1 QASAARCTLTV
12 SASPLLW
19 LLLPICSTNFPSG
32 VNFKYASSATGL
44 SPARPDVGQLFPP
57 IHTKPSWSIWMPC
70 SRSGQ
75 SYPLPA
81 PPQVLMMLP
90 AASNTTIAGAAFPE
104 SSGLSVRGRC
114 RSQTLSCASMAKLD
128 ASPSLNCG
136 GSFGHAGSTS
146 NTGTLRRACAC
157 GDCAAALVV
166 KSHAAGTPAAMR
178 YATRP
183 MRPRVLRFTASSCH
197 ILFDHLV
204 GAGENGRWN
213 VHAERPGC
221 LEIDDQL
228 VLGRR
233 LYRQGCAVP

>member
-1 QASAARCTLTV
+1 
-12 SASPLLW
+12 LL
-19 LLLPICSTNFPSG
+19 LLLPICSTNLPSG

-57 IHTKPSWSIWMPC
+57 IHTKPLWSIWMPC

-81 PPQVLMMLP
+81 PPHAFLKLP

-104 SSGLSVRGRC
+104 ASGLRVRGRC
-114 RSQTLSCASMAKLD
+114 RSQTLSGAPTAKLD

-146 NTGTLRRACAC
+146 NTGTLRACAC

-166 KSHAAGTPAAMR
+166 KSHAAGTPVATR
-178 YATRP
+178 YASRP

-204 GAGENGRWN
+204 GAREQRWRQRN
-213 VHAERPGC
+213 AEDLGGDQ
-221 LEIDDQL
+221 IDNQL
-228 VLGRR
+228 DFHR
-233 LYRQGCAVP
+233 L

>member
-1 QASAARCTLTV
+1 
-12 SASPLLW
+12 
-19 LLLPICSTNFPSG
+19 
-32 VNFKYASSATGL
+32 
-44 SPARPDVGQLFPP
+44 
-57 IHTKPSWSIWMPC
+57 MPC

-81 PPQVLMMLP
+81 PPQAFMKLP

-146 NTGTLRRACAC
+146 NTGTLRACA

-166 KSHAAGTPAAMR
+166 KRHAAGTPAAMR
-178 YATRP
+178 YVTRP

-204 GAGENGRWN
+204 GAGEERRRDFQ
-213 VHAERPGC
+213 AEHPGSLC
-221 LEIDDQL
+221 VDDEL
-228 VLGRR
+228 HSITSLARASSALAGSKKAKLRR
-233 LYRQGCAVP
+233 AAVAAPPMRSKDASVSESADMP

>member
-1 QASAARCTLTV
+1 
-12 SASPLLW
+12 
-19 LLLPICSTNFPSG
+19 
-32 VNFKYASSATGL
+32 
-44 SPARPDVGQLFPP
+44 
-57 IHTKPSWSIWMPC
+57 MPC

-81 PPQVLMMLP
+81 PPQAFMKLP

-146 NTGTLRRACAC
+146 NTGTLRACAC
-157 GDCAAALVV
+157 GDCAAALSV
-166 KSHAAGTPAAMR
+166 KSHAAGTPAATR
-178 YATRP
+178 YASRP

-204 GAGENGRWN
+204 GERKRPIWQIETKCFGGLEVDHQLQLARLHDWQVGR
-213 VHAERPGC
+213 
-221 LEIDDQL
+221 L
-228 VLGRR
+228 VPSRIF
-233 LYRQGCAVP
+233 AA

>member
-1 QASAARCTLTV
+1 
-12 SASPLLW
+12 
-19 LLLPICSTNFPSG
+19 
-32 VNFKYASSATGL
+32 
-44 SPARPDVGQLFPP
+44 
-57 IHTKPSWSIWMPC
+57 MPC

-81 PPQVLMMLP
+81 PPQALMKLP
-90 AASNTTIAGAAFPE
+90 AASNTTIAGAAFPA

-146 NTGTLRRACAC
+146 NTGTLRACAC
-157 GDCAAALVV
+157 GDCAATLVV
-166 KSHAAGTPAAMR
+166 KSHAAGTPAATR
-178 YATRP
+178 YASRP

-204 GAGENGRWN
+204 GQREQHPRNGEAKRLGALEVNDQFK
-213 VHAERPGC
+213 RPRLLDRDIG
-221 LEIDDQL
+221 
-228 VLGRR
+228 R
-233 LYRQGCAVP
+233 LYSV